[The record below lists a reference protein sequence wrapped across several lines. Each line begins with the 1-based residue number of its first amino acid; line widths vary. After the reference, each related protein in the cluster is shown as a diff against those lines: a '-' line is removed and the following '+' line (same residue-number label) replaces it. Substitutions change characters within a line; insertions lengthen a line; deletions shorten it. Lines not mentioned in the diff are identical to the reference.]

1 MTPAF
6 TAAVATARAAMA
18 AASLLAR
25 DWTPDSLLLAGAG
38 CVSYGAWLIYPPAG
52 FIVGGLLLL
61 VGGYLGAGKAAAGAK
76 DV

>member
-1 MTPAF
+1 M
-6 TAAVATARAAMA
+6 ATARAALA
-18 AASLLAR
+18 AASIVASE
-25 DWTPDSLLLAGAG
+25 WTPDTLLMAGAG

-61 VGGYLGAGKAAAGAK
+61 VGGYLSASTAAARDK

>member
-1 MTPAF
+1 VTPAF
-6 TAAVATARAAMA
+6 TAAVATARAALA
-18 AASLLAR
+18 AASIVASE
-25 DWTPDSLLLAGAG
+25 WTPDTLLMAGAG

-61 VGGYLGAGKAAAGAK
+61 VGGYLGASKAAAGDK

>member
-1 MTPAF
+1 VTPALA
-6 TAAVATARAAMA
+6 AAVATTRAALA

-25 DWTPDSLLLAGAG
+25 DWTPDTLLMAGAG

-61 VGGYLGAGKAAAGAK
+61 VGGYLGAGKAAAGDK
-76 DV
+76 EV